1 MRNRIKEL
9 REVRAGD
16 LLPDPRNY
24 RRHPAAQRKAMAQMV
39 ERLGY
44 VNAVVA
50 RETHEGLML
59 IDGHL
64 RSELDPE
71 QTIPV
76 LVVDLDEQE
85 SAEAL
90 ATMDPLAAM
99 AEDDQAAFDSLLAK
113 VVREGAEIKALV
125 HAVTGF
131 DPLTVS
137 DHTLDAGEVQERQA
151 RLQAALLDAP
161 ASHREANMTCPGCA
175 HEFVIVR
182 EQWDA

>member
-50 RETHEGLML
+50 RETPEGLML

-64 RSELDPE
+64 RAELDPE
-71 QTIPV
+71 QTVPV

-90 ATMDPLAAM
+90 ATLDPLAAM
-99 AEDDQAAFDSLLAK
+99 AADDKAALDSLLAK
-113 VVREGAEIKALV
+113 VIREGPEIKALV
-125 HAVTGF
+125 YAVTGF
-131 DPLTVS
+131 EPLSVS
-137 DHTLDAGEVQERQA
+137 DRSVDVEDIQRQESKIQA
-151 RLQAALLDAP
+151 MLLDAP
-161 ASHREANMTCPGCA
+161 ARHREASVVCPGCS
-175 HEFVIVR
+175 HEFGIIR
-182 EQWDA
+182 NA